1 MYHIDWEDINAEDVP
16 RLLAEINQHM
26 EGDNFDPNVTTIE
39 KHDLP
44 FYAEYD
50 LLRVIDPSA
59 DPVLEKLLIY
69 KSDSDEV
76 AVLNWTNQPI
86 YSTNEKAPIYLNEE
100 IAPLYAKFFFDHVR
114 GRHGRFL
121 IVENADE
128 INWSEEPPEEAKTA
142 INEMITPVT
151 HFETTDEGKMSYSS
165 YMIFK
170 DSLFKANIHV
180 EKDGMVSLSDEALIV
195 EGMPINQDPAPGENI
210 SG

>member
-1 MYHIDWEDINAEDVP
+1 MYHINWEDISAEDVP
-16 RLLAEINQHM
+16 RMLADINQQM
-26 EGDNFDPNVTTIE
+26 DGVTFDPNVTTIE

-50 LLRVIDPSA
+50 LLRVIDSSA
-59 DPVLEKLLIY
+59 DPVLEKLMIY
-69 KSDSDEV
+69 KEGEIHL
-76 AVLNWTNQPI
+76 LNWTNQPI
-86 YSTNEKAPIYLNEE
+86 YTVNEKAPIYLNED

-121 IVENADE
+121 IIEDADE
-128 INWSEEPPEEAKTA
+128 INWSETPPDEAKNA
-142 INEMITPVT
+142 INGMITTVDHT
-151 HFETTDEGKMSYSS
+151 ETNDEGKMSYSS

-195 EGMPINQDPAPGENI
+195 EGMPIDQDPAPGENI
-210 SG
+210 AE